1 MRDFALADYDTVL
14 ALWRSCEGIG
24 LSDSD
29 MREAIATYLAR
40 NPGLSLVATDAD
52 GVIVGAVL
60 GGHDGR
66 RGYLHHLAVA
76 PPHRRRGLGRTLVG
90 ETLARLQRLG
100 LQKCNIFLYADNA
113 AGRIFWLREGWSARE
128 DLVIVQKNLAEP
140 RAVARGFPGENVR

>member
-29 MREAIATYLAR
+29 TREAIATYLAR

-76 PPHRRRGLGRTLVG
+76 PAHRGGASVASGRRNARPPPTARHPEVQHFSLRRQRRRPHLLAARRLVC
-90 ETLARLQRLG
+90 ARRSG
-100 LQKCNIFLYADNA
+100 D
-113 AGRIFWLREGWSARE
+113 R
-128 DLVIVQKNLAEP
+128 AESKI
-140 RAVARGFPGENVR
+140 R